1 MGYKLLYRSGDT
13 AYKNEAM
20 ERGLQMDWLKEIL
33 GEDLYNQLVAALNAH
48 NGKPENKE
56 KQVKLANLG
65 EGEYVSKEKYSALET
80 DKGNLAEQ
88 LKTAQG
94 LIEEL
99 KKGTSGDEALQVKIG
114 EYETTIATLQQ
125 QLKQEKLDSAVKIAL
140 LESSCKDVDYITFK
154 LKEKGGLSLDE
165 AGKVKGMED
174 KLAALKTQFPDQFA
188 SKKDG
193 QVDENRLPDSDGDR
207 TSEPKTLA
215 EALKMQYEK
224 NE

>member
-1 MGYKLLYRSGDT
+1 
-13 AYKNEAM
+13 
-20 ERGLQMDWLKEIL
+20 MDWLKEIL
-33 GEDLYNQLVAALNAH
+33 GEELYNQLMAALNTH

-56 KQVKLANLG
+56 KQVKLADLG
-65 EGEYVSKEKYSALET
+65 KGEYVSKKEYTALET

-99 KKGTSGDEALQVKIG
+99 KKGTSGDEALQGKIG
-114 EYETTIATLQQ
+114 EYETTIDTLQK

-140 LESSCKDVDYITFK
+140 LESNCKDVDYITFK
-154 LKEKGGLSLDE
+154 LKEKGEISLDDS
-165 AGKVKGMED
+165 GKVKGMED

-188 SKKDG
+188 SSKPNR
-193 QVDENRLPDSDGDR
+193 VDENRLPPSGGDR
-207 TSEPKTLA
+207 TGEPKDLA
-215 EALKMQYEK
+215 EALKMQYE